1 MLLSCVVRFVHHRV
15 PLNQQELT
23 GIIHSF
29 TGNVMNDSFAFEF
42 HTHLRILYFRLPT
55 KNRARD
61 NVIIVMLDQ
70 VYNAIVVDRPII
82 GVGQMY

>member
-1 MLLSCVVRFVHHRV
+1 MIRLH
-15 PLNQQELT
+15 LNFIPIFGYCIFGCLQ
-23 GIIHSF
+23 
-29 TGNVMNDSFAFEF
+29 
-42 HTHLRILYFRLPT
+42 